1 MEHEFNLQKVK
12 ITKKGVELTWNS
24 GETIFSI
31 INKTPA
37 HPDFT
42 GAINSLRPLFRAVF
56 GFKDSAFALTGVSFK
71 GEDEKL
77 GVNITGRFLADS
89 GHEIGLSTHRIMFAD
104 DFYGEEHKID
114 DVKEKLE
121 IEAYK
126 YIYEGKSSQEMLDFE
141 SEEEQEEAVEH
152 ETENV

>member
-24 GETIFSI
+24 GETIFSV

-42 GAINSLRPLFRAVF
+42 GAVNKLRPLFKNVF
-56 GFKDSAFALTGVSFK
+56 GFNDSAFTLTGASFK
-71 GEDEKL
+71 GEGEKL
-77 GVNITGRFLADS
+77 GINITGRFVAES
-89 GHEIGLSTHRIMFAD
+89 GHQIGLSTHRIMFID

-114 DVKEKLE
+114 DIKEKLE

-126 YIYEGKSSQEMLDFE
+126 YVYEGKSSQGNLDFE
-141 SEEEQEEAVEH
+141 SEEEQEDVVEH